1 MGVSKKI
8 KMALI
13 DKGIKQ
19 KELADTLGYQ
29 SINSIYNAL
38 NRDSMTFEMAERWA
52 DAIGCDIVL
61 RDRKTNKIYG

>member
-19 KELADTLGYQ
+19 KELAESLGYK

-38 NRDSMTFEMAERWA
+38 NRDSMTFEVAERWA
-52 DAIGCDIVL
+52 DVIGCDIVL
-61 RDRKTNKIYG
+61 RDRETGKIYG

>member
-13 DKGIKQ
+13 DKGIRQ

-61 RDRKTNKIYG
+61 RDRETNKIYG